1 VSFKGFVAANHSGLS
16 TTTRTTP
23 RQLASILRYGL
34 AAPAGILPALLKA
47 HDPDGAVAN
56 PRVRAKSGT
65 RYLVVRVNSK
75 KKKAVIRVRL
85 TGKSARL
92 LKAKT
97 ITIRTNHLVKISTK
111 TLRVP
116 KATKKAN
123 VRVLRVR

>member
-1 VSFKGFVAANHSGLS
+1 MLTIRQAVVAQKSE
-16 TTTRTTP
+16 
-23 RQLASILRYGL
+23 LAMSRPKK
-34 AAPAGILPALLKA
+34 PAFTLGTVKL
-47 HDPDGAVAN
+47 
-56 PRVRAKSGT
+56 VRAKSGT